1 MRKPNSTEKKSIKKL
16 ANKKKEKLVNFKL
29 FDNGR
34 LRLVASRSNKNIFAQ
49 ITDKE
54 GKTVLGVSTLTAGI
68 RDKKLKKTDKSY
80 VLGKI
85 VAEKA
90 LKMGIK
96 KVFFD
101 RKRLRYHGRIKSF
114 VEGAREGGLDL

>member
-1 MRKPNSTEKKSIKKL
+1 MKKTNSVAKKMVKKTVNKREKKS
-16 ANKKKEKLVNFKL
+16 VDFKP

-34 LRLVASRSNKNIFAQ
+34 LRLVVSRSNKNIFAQ
-49 ITDKE
+49 ITDKS
-54 GKTVLGVSTLTAGI
+54 GKTILGVSTLESEL
-68 RDKKLKKTDKSY
+68 RNKKMKKMEKSY
-80 VLGKI
+80 ALGEI

-101 RKRLRYHGRIKSF
+101 RKGLRYHGRIKSF
-114 VEGAREGGLDL
+114 AEGARKGGLDF